1 MAEIK
6 KNIYVVDDIQENI
19 QVIGNILINN
29 GLNISIARDG
39 EQALK
44 GIKKKLPDL
53 ILLDV
58 SMPGMD
64 GFEVCKKL
72 KADDETASIPVI
84 FLTARTQTEDIVTGF
99 KAGGV
104 DYITKPFNTEELL
117 SRIFTHLELK
127 ESRDTIKK
135 QNKLLK
141 ELNATKDKFFRI
153 IAHDLKSAFN
163 QLLGFSSLLFESSDK
178 SVSDEVRE
186 LSFLLNKSAK
196 NTFKLLENLLSWA
209 RFQSGHIKF
218 EPEELSVSI
227 LVKDSIVLLREG
239 AENKGVNLKV
249 EVPEDYIIRA
259 DKNMVNT
266 VIRNLVTNAIKFT
279 KENGQVTVKAEKRK
293 DSTIISVIDTGIGI
307 SEQTLSKLFKLEFQ
321 DSIPGTN
328 DEKGTGLGLII
339 CKEFIE
345 RHKGTIRVES
355 EVGKGSTFSFCIPG
369 AVHQC

>member
-1 MAEIK
+1 MTELK

-19 QVIGNILINN
+19 QVIGNVLINN
-29 GLNISIARDG
+29 GLNISIARNG

-44 GIKKKLPDL
+44 GIKRKLPDL
-53 ILLDV
+53 VLLDV

-64 GFEVCKKL
+64 GFEVCKRL
-72 KADDETASIPVI
+72 KDDDETAGIPII

-117 SRIFTHLELK
+117 SRVFTHLELK
-127 ESRDTIKK
+127 ESRDTIKE
-135 QNKLLK
+135 QNQLLK
-141 ELNATKDKFFRI
+141 ELNTTKDKFFRI

-186 LSFLLNKSAK
+186 LSYLLNKSAK

-218 EPEELSVSI
+218 KPDKLSIFPLVADNLEL
-227 LVKDSIVLLREG
+227 LKER
-239 AENKGVNLKV
+239 AENKHIELIN
-249 EVPEDYIIRA
+249 EVSDDFYIWA
-259 DKNMVNT
+259 DRNMINT
-266 VIRNLVTNAIKFT
+266 IIRNLVTNAIKFT
-279 KENGQVTVKAEKRK
+279 PEKGKITLKAEKK
-293 DSTIISVIDTGIGI
+293 ANYIIISVIDTGIGI
-307 SEQTLSKLFKLEFQ
+307 SKETLPKLFRLEFQ

-328 DEKGTGLGLII
+328 DEKGTGLGLVI

-345 RHKGTIRVES
+345 KHKGSIRVES
-355 EVGKGSTFSFCIPG
+355 EVGKGSTFSFSIPG
-369 AVHQC
+369 VD

>member
-1 MAEIK
+1 MAEFK

-19 QVIGNILINN
+19 QVIGNILITN

-39 EQALK
+39 EQALT

-53 ILLDV
+53 VLLDV

-64 GFEVCKKL
+64 GFEVCRRL
-72 KADDETASIPVI
+72 KADDETISIPVI
-84 FLTARTQTEDIVTGF
+84 FLTARTQTEDIVNGF

-117 SRIFTHLELK
+117 SRVFTHLELK
-127 ESRDTIKK
+127 ESRDTIKE

-141 ELNATKDKFFRI
+141 ELNSTKDKFFRI

-218 EPEELSVSI
+218 KQEKLSLYG
-227 LVKDSIVLLREG
+227 LVKDNLELLMES
-239 AENKGVNLKV
+239 AENKHIDLIN
-249 EVPEDYIIRA
+249 EVSEDYHIWA
-259 DKNMVNT
+259 DKNMINT

-279 KENGQVTVKAEKRK
+279 NENGKVLVKAYKKK
-293 DSTIISVIDTGIGI
+293 DFTIISVIDTGIGI
-307 SEQTLSKLFKLEFQ
+307 SEQTLPKLFELEFQ

-328 DEKGTGLGLII
+328 DEKGTGLGLIL

-345 RHKGTIRVES
+345 KHGGIISVES
-355 EVGKGSTFSFCIPG
+355 EVGKGSTFSFSIPD
-369 AVHQC
+369 ASYQL